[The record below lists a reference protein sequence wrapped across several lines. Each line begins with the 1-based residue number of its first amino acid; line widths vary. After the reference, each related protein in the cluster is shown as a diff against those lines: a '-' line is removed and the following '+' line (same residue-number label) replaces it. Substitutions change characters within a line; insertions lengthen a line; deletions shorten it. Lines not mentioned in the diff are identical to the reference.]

1 METESFAFGLK
12 VHKPQ
17 YFTNVIVA
25 RDVIGSNICNND
37 QLSYIVLLGWFF
49 FLKKYI
55 SLYFKMHRVLSNLFT
70 VIFVKKKKCIFEIPY
85 QFS

>member
-37 QLSYIVLLGWFF
+37 QLSYIVLLGCFF
-49 FLKKYI
+49 FFFKKNTFLYI
-55 SLYFKMHRVLSNLFT
+55 SKCTECYQ
-70 VIFVKKKKCIFEIPY
+70 IFSQQY
-85 QFS
+85 L

>member
-37 QLSYIVLLGWFF
+37 QLSYIVLLGCFF
-49 FLKKYI
+49 
-55 SLYFKMHRVLSNLFT
+55 
-70 VIFVKKKKCIFEIPY
+70 
-85 QFS
+85 